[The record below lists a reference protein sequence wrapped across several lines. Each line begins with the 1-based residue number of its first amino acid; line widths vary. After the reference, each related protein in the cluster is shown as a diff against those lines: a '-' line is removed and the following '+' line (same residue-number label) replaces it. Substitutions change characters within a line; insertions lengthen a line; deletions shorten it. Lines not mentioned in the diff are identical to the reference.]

1 MRGKRR
7 AKQEPKTVLVQKC
20 TSNRDVF
27 RAVINVILS
36 LHLSFGTD
44 EGAVMRT
51 ALFPRENWYLVT
63 KEEILVGLE

>member
-1 MRGKRR
+1 V
-7 AKQEPKTVLVQKC
+7 AKKGPSKNQNTVLVQNS